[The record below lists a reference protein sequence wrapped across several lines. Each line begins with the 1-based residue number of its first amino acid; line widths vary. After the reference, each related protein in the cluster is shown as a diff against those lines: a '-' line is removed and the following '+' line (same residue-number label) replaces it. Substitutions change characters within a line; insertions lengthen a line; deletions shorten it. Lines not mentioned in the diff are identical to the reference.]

1 MPKCPV
7 CGSVRVVIVV
17 GRSRRAFCSQCGA
30 RWAQWGSEQRHVRPF
45 SASTQ
50 GSAATAVT
58 GGSLRIEHFFDGRGI
73 RLAGEVDME
82 NVDRLE
88 NALEPLAARG
98 GEVLVDCSA
107 LTFMDSSGFGV
118 LINAAKA
125 LGDRGRL
132 VLISPGELIA
142 RTLNLMGVEMVPNLE
157 VRDAKLLRHRGR

>member
-1 MPKCPV
+1 MPRCPV
-7 CGSVRVVIVV
+7 CGSVRVVVVV

-45 SASTQ
+45 SASTR
-50 GSAATAVT
+50 GAVGALTGAT
-58 GGSLRIEHFFDGRGI
+58 LRIEMFLDGLGI

-88 NALEPLAARG
+88 KALESLVARG

-107 LTFMDSSGFGV
+107 LTFMDSTGFGV

-125 LGDRGRL
+125 LGDRGRV
-132 VLISPGELIA
+132 VLISPGEPIA
-142 RTLNLMGVEMVPNLE
+142 RTLNLMGVDLVPNLE
-157 VRDAKLLRHRGR
+157 VRDAELLRHRGE

>member
-1 MPKCPV
+1 
-7 CGSVRVVIVV
+7 
-17 GRSRRAFCSQCGA
+17 
-30 RWAQWGSEQRHVRPF
+30 
-45 SASTQ
+45 
-50 GSAATAVT
+50 VT
-58 GGSLRIEHFFDGRGI
+58 GGSLRIELFFDGRGI

-88 NALEPLAARG
+88 YALEPLAARG